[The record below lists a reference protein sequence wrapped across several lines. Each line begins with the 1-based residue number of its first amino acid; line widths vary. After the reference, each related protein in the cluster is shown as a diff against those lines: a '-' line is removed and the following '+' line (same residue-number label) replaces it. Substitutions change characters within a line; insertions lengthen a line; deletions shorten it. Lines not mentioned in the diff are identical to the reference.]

1 MEATAAE
8 GGTKRFT
15 VVCRLD
21 NQTDVEYLRHGGV
34 LPMVLRQ
41 LMA

>member
-1 MEATAAE
+1 MQ
-8 GGTKRFT
+8 RFT

-21 NQTDVEYLRHGGV
+21 NQTDVDYLRHGGV

-41 LMA
+41 LMAP